1 MKDFCTANNVRAGQL
16 TILKDGVIKF
26 KHAYTF
32 WNPPGSYPI
41 TRTDSI
47 FRIASI
53 SKMFTCAA
61 IQHLID
67 DGLLAEDTKV
77 YPRLGISHAAL
88 PNQKPD
94 KNINSITIKHLVDHA
109 GGWNDRDLENE
120 KPPRN
125 PVILKNGTTFKIKNS
140 HYDPVFEIRDRGQN
154 LKKPGKGCPPPT
166 KEQIAQYMYGE
177 PLQFQ
182 PGLKA
187 TLPTKDPCRG
197 IINEI
202 EGLKVEKS
210 DLQKELQ
217 HAGSSEKPGIAKQ
230 IKRIDL
236 LIARKSNDLAACRR
250 KNPPS
255 KRMLCKEARVAYE
268 CYHSR

>member
-77 YPRLGISHAAL
+77 YPRLGVA
-88 PNQKPD
+88 
-94 KNINSITIKHLVDHA
+94 IT
-109 GGWNDRDLENE
+109 
-120 KPPRN
+120 
-125 PVILKNGTTFKIKNS
+125 
-140 HYDPVFEIRDRGQN
+140 
-154 LKKPGKGCPPPT
+154 
-166 KEQIAQYMYGE
+166 
-177 PLQFQ
+177 
-182 PGLKA
+182 
-187 TLPTKDPCRG
+187 
-197 IINEI
+197 
-202 EGLKVEKS
+202 
-210 DLQKELQ
+210 
-217 HAGSSEKPGIAKQ
+217 
-230 IKRIDL
+230 
-236 LIARKSNDLAACRR
+236 
-250 KNPPS
+250 
-255 KRMLCKEARVAYE
+255 
-268 CYHSR
+268 